1 MAKVG
6 SIPFEVKEI
15 EAKGILSKCGIPGI
29 DWVVNPYVGCRF
41 GCKYCYASFMGRFV
55 GKKIADWGEYVYPK
69 INAPELLAAEMERKL
84 PNKGKGKEV
93 FFSSVTDPYQGL
105 EVKYQLTRQCLEV
118 LADWEFAGTLSILT
132 KSNLVTRDID
142 ILKRFRNTIVGLTVT
157 SADDGISRYFEKYAP
172 PVSDRFEALKKLN
185 QAGIKTYAFI
195 GPLLPHFVA
204 DEKSL
209 EKVFQRLAEVGTK
222 DIFVEHLNL
231 SGYIR
236 ERLMAEMKGT
246 DREILRKFYS
256 SQTKEYRQELEKIV
270 EKLVKKYRM
279 HLMLDFVI
287 FHKEFQSREA
297 KKLGELMKDKNEEKE

>member
-1 MAKVG
+1 MKTNVKP
-6 SIPFEVKEI
+6 PFEVKEI
-15 EAKGILSKCGIPGI
+15 RAKGVLSKCGIPGI
-29 DWVVNPYVGCRF
+29 DLVVNPYIGCRF

-69 INAPELLAAEMERKL
+69 VNAPELLAKEIERKL
-84 PNKGKGKEV
+84 PDKGRGKEV

-105 EVKYQLTRQCLEV
+105 EAKYQLTRQCLKV
-118 LADWEFAGTLSILT
+118 LTDWGFAGTLSILT

-142 ILKRFRNTIVGLTVT
+142 ILKRFRNAIVGLTVT

-172 PVSDRFEALKKLN
+172 SVSERFKALETLN
-185 QAGIKTYAFI
+185 KAGLKTYAFI

-209 EKVFQRLAEVGTK
+209 EKVFQKLAEVGTD

-231 SGYIR
+231 SSYIR
-236 ERLMAEMKGT
+236 GRLMAEMKGV
-246 DREILRKFYS
+246 DKEVLRKFYS
-256 SQTKEYRQELEKIV
+256 SQTKEYRHELERLV

-287 FHKEFQSREA
+287 FHKEFQSREP
-297 KKLGELMKDKNEEKE
+297 KNLGELKGFGVV